1 MSGCSSARTW
11 RSGNAVSTSPK
22 GASFHAVVCFTML
35 RHIPSRKLQDQ
46 MLKEATGGR
55 NGIAPRGGIAFR
67 SASWELGQSTRLR
80 PYLPRDRG
88 FANVTRG
95 HIEDTSMSG
104 RGVSDGVSESG
115 VGGLPA
121 GPAARSRAVGA
132 PRGDGARQAGDRNDH
147 ATRMSHKA
155 GWQTAI
161 THFLPTQ
168 LKLRGRCDMLPQGLE
183 GIHAFVDTGFVS
195 VCELPARRPGTVEV
209 RGGLRNDDMAGVK
222 EGYPRARQDPRAGLQ
237 RQHAAA
243 RTAERE
249 WRPHAD

>member
-67 SASWELGQSTRLR
+67 SVSWELGQSTRLR

-95 HIEDTSMSG
+95 HIENTSMSG

-121 GPAARSRAVGA
+121 GASSAKQSGRSAARRRC
-132 PRGDGARQAGDRNDH
+132 PAGRDRNDP
-147 ATRMSHKA
+147 APRMSHKA
-155 GWQTAI
+155 GWLTAI
-161 THFLPTQ
+161 TNFLTTQ
-168 LKLRGRCDMLPQGLE
+168 LKLVIAVSQPALCDMRV
-183 GIHAFVDTGFVS
+183 A
-195 VCELPARRPGTVEV
+195 
-209 RGGLRNDDMAGVK
+209 
-222 EGYPRARQDPRAGLQ
+222 
-237 RQHAAA
+237 
-243 RTAERE
+243 
-249 WRPHAD
+249 